1 MLAIA
6 TTDPFDSATLDYL
19 AKKTGLKII
28 PVLSTKKDITE
39 AIGRHYLG
47 GRESPRDKA
56 KILVVED
63 SLAVAIIIQSALIK
77 EGYEAVIA
85 HDGLEGMKMAFSER
99 PDLIIC
105 DMVMPRLDGYAMKN
119 AVHGNPATASIPII
133 LLTSKA
139 SSEDEQRALSA
150 GFFDFISK
158 PVQPLRVISRVKRAL
173 ELIQDLRR

>member
-1 MLAIA
+1 
-6 TTDPFDSATLDYL
+6 
-19 AKKTGLKII
+19 
-28 PVLSTKKDITE
+28 
-39 AIGRHYLG
+39 
-47 GRESPRDKA
+47 
-56 KILVVED
+56 
-63 SLAVAIIIQSALIK
+63 
-77 EGYEAVIA
+77 
-85 HDGLEGMKMAFSER
+85 MKMAFSER

-158 PVQPLRVISRVKRAL
+158 PVQPVRVISRVKRAL